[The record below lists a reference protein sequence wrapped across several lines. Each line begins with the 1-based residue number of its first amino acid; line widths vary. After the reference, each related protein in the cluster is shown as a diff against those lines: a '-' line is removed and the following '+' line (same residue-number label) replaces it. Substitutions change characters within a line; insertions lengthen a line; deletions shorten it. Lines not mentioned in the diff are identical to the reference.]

1 VKKNFQTQ
9 SCAPKQ
15 SGFPRFDVQKCHN
28 ATIIADP
35 LVICVRTKSDSISA
49 PIQDCQSSQVVW
61 EWAGEA
67 QLKTETDSLLSID
80 ELAKRLNCH
89 PSTVRRLTKLGRL
102 PAVRIGWLYRYD
114 LEAVLKALKNQARH
128 DSPVR

>member
-1 VKKNFQTQ
+1 M
-9 SCAPKQ
+9 
-15 SGFPRFDVQKCHN
+15 
-28 ATIIADP
+28 
-35 LVICVRTKSDSISA
+35 
-49 PIQDCQSSQVVW
+49 
-61 EWAGEA
+61 
-67 QLKTETDSLLSID
+67 KTETDSLLSID

-114 LEAVLKALKNQARH
+114 LEAVLKALKNKARH